1 MSLENCFEIN
11 RYELRVSV
19 NNKRVIYIVI
29 NDEDE
34 INTNYERIFN
44 KLQTNNNGNE
54 VKDVVRISIFDYDKN
69 TVIKEYGTDKI
80 LIKVYKSYDGGI

>member
-11 RYELRVSV
+11 RYELRVSINDKQV
-19 NNKRVIYIVI
+19 TSIVS

-44 KLQTNNNGNE
+44 KLQTNNSGNE
-54 VKDVVRISIFDYDKN
+54 IKDIVRISIFDYDKN
-69 TVIKEYGTDKI
+69 TVIKEYGTDEI
-80 LIKVYKSYDGGI
+80 

>member
-19 NNKRVIYIVI
+19 NDKQITSIVS

-34 INTNYERIFN
+34 INTSYERIFN
-44 KLQTNNNGNE
+44 KLQTNNSSNE
-54 VKDVVRISIFDYDKN
+54 VKDVVKISIFDYDKN
-69 TVIKEYGTDKI
+69 TVIKEYGTDEI
-80 LIKVYKSYDGGI
+80 

>member
-11 RYELRVSV
+11 RYELRISV
-19 NNKRVIYIVI
+19 NDKQITSIVS

-34 INTNYERIFN
+34 INTNYEQIFN
-44 KLQTNNNGNE
+44 KLQTNNSGNE

-69 TVIKEYGTDKI
+69 NVIKEYGTDEI
-80 LIKVYKSYDGGI
+80 

>member
-11 RYELRVSV
+11 RYELRVS
-19 NNKRVIYIVI
+19 I
-29 NDEDE
+29 NDKQITSIVSNNEDE

-44 KLQTNNNGNE
+44 KLQTNNSSNE

-69 TVIKEYGTDKI
+69 TVIKEYGTDEI
-80 LIKVYKSYDGGI
+80 

>member
-19 NNKRVIYIVI
+19 NDKLITSIVS

-34 INTNYERIFN
+34 INTSYERIFN
-44 KLQTNNNGNE
+44 KLQANNDSNE
-54 VKDVVRISIFDYDKN
+54 IKDIVRISIFDYDKN
-69 TVIKEYGTDKI
+69 TVIKEYGTDEI
-80 LIKVYKSYDGGI
+80 

>member
-11 RYELRVSV
+11 RYELRVFV
-19 NNKRVIYIVI
+19 NDKQITSIVS

-34 INTNYERIFN
+34 INTSYEQIFN
-44 KLQTNNNGNE
+44 KLQANNSSNE

-69 TVIKEYGTDKI
+69 TVIKEYGTDEI
-80 LIKVYKSYDGGI
+80 

>member
-11 RYELRVSV
+11 RYELRISV
-19 NNKRVIYIVI
+19 NDKQITSIVS

-34 INTNYERIFN
+34 INTSYERIFN
-44 KLQTNNNGNE
+44 KLQTNNGSNE

-69 TVIKEYGTDKI
+69 TVIKEYGTDEI
-80 LIKVYKSYDGGI
+80 

>member
-19 NNKRVIYIVI
+19 NDKLITSIVS
-29 NDEDE
+29 NNEDE

-44 KLQTNNNGNE
+44 KLQVNNDSNE
-54 VKDVVRISIFDYDKN
+54 IKDIVRISIFDYDKN
-69 TVIKEYGTDKI
+69 TVIKEYGTDEI
-80 LIKVYKSYDGGI
+80 

>member
-19 NNKRVIYIVI
+19 NDKQITSIVS

-44 KLQTNNNGNE
+44 KLQTNNSGDE
-54 VKDVVRISIFDYDKN
+54 IKDIVRISIFDYDKN
-69 TVIKEYGTDKI
+69 TVIKEYGTDEI
-80 LIKVYKSYDGGI
+80 

>member
-19 NNKRVIYIVI
+19 NNKLVISIVI

-34 INTNYERIFN
+34 INTTYERIFN
-44 KLQTNNNGNE
+44 KLQTNNSSNE
-54 VKDVVRISIFDYDKN
+54 VKDIIRISIFDYDKN
-69 TVIKEYGTDKI
+69 TVIKEYGTDEI
-80 LIKVYKSYDGGI
+80 

>member
-19 NNKRVIYIVI
+19 NNKQITSIVS

-34 INTNYERIFN
+34 INTNYEQIFN
-44 KLQTNNNGNE
+44 KLQTENSSNE
-54 VKDVVRISIFDYDKN
+54 IKDIVRISIFDYDKN
-69 TVIKEYGTDKI
+69 TVIKEYGTDEI
-80 LIKVYKSYDGGI
+80 

>member
-19 NNKRVIYIVI
+19 NYKQITSIVS

-34 INTNYERIFN
+34 INTSYERIFN
-44 KLQTNNNGNE
+44 KLQANNDSNE
-54 VKDVVRISIFDYDKN
+54 IKDIVRISIFDYDKN
-69 TVIKEYGTDKI
+69 TVIKEYGTDEI
-80 LIKVYKSYDGGI
+80 

>member
-19 NNKRVIYIVI
+19 NDKQITSIVS

-34 INTNYERIFN
+34 INTSYERIFN
-44 KLQTNNNGNE
+44 KLQTNNSSNE
-54 VKDVVRISIFDYDKN
+54 VEDVVRISIFDYDKN
-69 TVIKEYGTDKI
+69 TVIKEYGTDEI
-80 LIKVYKSYDGGI
+80 

>member
-1 MSLENCFEIN
+1 MFLENCFEIN

-19 NNKRVIYIVI
+19 NNKQITSIVS

-44 KLQTNNNGNE
+44 KLQDNSSNE

-69 TVIKEYGTDKI
+69 TVIKEYGTDEI
-80 LIKVYKSYDGGI
+80 

>member
-1 MSLENCFEIN
+1 MSFENCFEIN

-19 NNKRVIYIVI
+19 NNKRVISIVI

-34 INTNYERIFN
+34 INATYERIFN
-44 KLQTNNNGNE
+44 KLQTNNSGDK

-69 TVIKEYGTDKI
+69 TVIKEYGTDEI
-80 LIKVYKSYDGGI
+80 

>member
-19 NNKRVIYIVI
+19 NDKQITSIVS
-29 NDEDE
+29 NNEDE

-44 KLQTNNNGNE
+44 KLQTNNSSNE

-69 TVIKEYGTDKI
+69 TVIKEYGTDEI
-80 LIKVYKSYDGGI
+80 

>member
-19 NNKRVIYIVI
+19 NDKQVTSIVS
-29 NDEDE
+29 NNEDE
-34 INTNYERIFN
+34 INTSYEQIFN
-44 KLQTNNNGNE
+44 KLQTNNSSDE

-69 TVIKEYGTDKI
+69 TVIKEYGTDEI
-80 LIKVYKSYDGGI
+80 

>member
-19 NNKRVIYIVI
+19 NGKQVTSIVS
-29 NDEDE
+29 NDENE
-34 INTNYERIFN
+34 INTSYERIFN
-44 KLQTNNNGNE
+44 KLQANNSGNE

-69 TVIKEYGTDKI
+69 TVIKEYGTDEI
-80 LIKVYKSYDGGI
+80 

>member
-19 NNKRVIYIVI
+19 NDKQITSIVS

-34 INTNYERIFN
+34 INTSYERIFN
-44 KLQTNNNGNE
+44 KLQTNNSNNE
-54 VKDVVRISIFDYDKN
+54 IKDVVRISIFDYDKN
-69 TVIKEYGTDKI
+69 TVIKEYGTDEI
-80 LIKVYKSYDGGI
+80 

>member
-19 NNKRVIYIVI
+19 NNKLVISIVI

-34 INTNYERIFN
+34 INTTYERIFN
-44 KLQTNNNGNE
+44 KLQTNNSSNE
-54 VKDVVRISIFDYDKN
+54 VKDVIRISIFDYDKN
-69 TVIKEYGTDKI
+69 TVIKEYGTDEI
-80 LIKVYKSYDGGI
+80 

>member
-19 NNKRVIYIVI
+19 NNKKVISIVI

-34 INTNYERIFN
+34 INTTYERIFN
-44 KLQTNNNGNE
+44 KLQTNNSSNE
-54 VKDVVRISIFDYDKN
+54 VKDVIRISIFDYDKN
-69 TVIKEYGTDKI
+69 TVIKEYGTDEI
-80 LIKVYKSYDGGI
+80 

>member
-11 RYELRVSV
+11 RYELRVFV
-19 NNKRVIYIVI
+19 NDKQITSIVS

-44 KLQTNNNGNE
+44 ELQTNTSGNE
-54 VKDVVRISIFDYDKN
+54 IKDVVRISIFDYDKN
-69 TVIKEYGTDKI
+69 TVIKEYGTDEI
-80 LIKVYKSYDGGI
+80 

>member
-19 NNKRVIYIVI
+19 NDKQITSIVS

-34 INTNYERIFN
+34 INTTYERIFN
-44 KLQTNNNGNE
+44 KLQTNNNSNE

-69 TVIKEYGTDKI
+69 TVIKEYGTDEI
-80 LIKVYKSYDGGI
+80 

>member
-19 NNKRVIYIVI
+19 NDKQITSIVS

-44 KLQTNNNGNE
+44 KLQINNSGDE
-54 VKDVVRISIFDYDKN
+54 IKDIVRISIFDYDKN
-69 TVIKEYGTDKI
+69 TVIKEYGTDEI
-80 LIKVYKSYDGGI
+80 